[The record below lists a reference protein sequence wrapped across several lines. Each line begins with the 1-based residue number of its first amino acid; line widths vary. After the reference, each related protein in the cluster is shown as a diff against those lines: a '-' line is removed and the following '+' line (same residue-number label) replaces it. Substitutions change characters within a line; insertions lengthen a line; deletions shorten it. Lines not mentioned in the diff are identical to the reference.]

1 MLQGQLQLTG
11 ELLAKK
17 KVELKALESQ
27 VESKDAILQ
36 TTVESEASYGVPQD
50 LMATVAFPNRK
61 SIIFDNKLDFSG
73 TKLAES

>member
-27 VESKDAILQ
+27 VESEKANLQ
-36 TTVESEASYGVPQD
+36 KTTFE
-50 LMATVAFPNRK
+50 
-61 SIIFDNKLDFSG
+61 
-73 TKLAES
+73 